1 MSPFYIEVISML
13 HKNYIFLE
21 IESVDDLCSILNISK
36 GYLNYILFVKEK
48 NYITFEIPKK
58 MVV

>member
-1 MSPFYIEVISML
+1 ML

-21 IESVDDLCSILNISK
+21 IDSVDDLCSILNISK

-58 MVV
+58 KGGVRKISATYN